1 MRNANEK
8 TETVKKIEMRIQ
20 GYEVHASS
28 QAGVSTCIGVTKG
41 KRFRIAFDM
50 GSCPQWS
57 HGANVVFVSHCHI
70 DHFGSVFNHA
80 RVRSMNNPKKKVIY
94 FVPKECVEILKKI
107 KVMYEQLDAMKT
119 CGTDSEKT
127 DHPTSLPMEFRGVE
141 AGKTYPFPHCKSFYF
156 RVFATD
162 HRVPSVGYA
171 IFERQKGG
179 LIPEL
184 VGKSGKEIGEFV
196 KSTGRAANTIRESLE
211 IVYTGDTSGVS
222 LFQNKELQKWLFDC
236 TLFIIEM
243 TFIVF

>member
-1 MRNANEK
+1 M
-8 TETVKKIEMRIQ
+8 
-20 GYEVHASS
+20 
-28 QAGVSTCIGVTKG
+28 
-41 KRFRIAFDM
+41 
-50 GSCPQWS
+50 
-57 HGANVVFVSHCHI
+57 FVSHCHI

-94 FVPKECVEILKKI
+94 FVPKECVEILQKI
-107 KVMYEQLDAMKT
+107 KVMYEQLDAMKI
-119 CGTDSEKT
+119 GTDSHDENT
-127 DHPTSLPMEFRGVE
+127 DHHHPSLPMEFRGVE
-141 AGKTYPFPHCKSFYF
+141 AGKSYPFPHCKSFYF

-236 TLFIIEM
+236 TLFIVEM
-243 TFIVF
+243 TFVCSEVSSVRSFFCCCVCPLMFYTNKHTRKYRKKQMKRNMYICVICSIV